1 MKIKTLI
8 AALFLSTGMLMAQ
21 DFSIKYAIKMSSS
34 DPEVKAQLGM
44 LQNSTLEV
52 LAAGNKSRTAMS
64 MGGLMTTTTIID
76 ADKGK
81 GLMLLDGMMGR
92 QAAKMDEIPAI
103 EADESDIEIE
113 LIDETKKILGYECKK
128 AVIYGE
134 DGTELIYWYT
144 EKVKLKEGVL
154 AQYVNNGVPGL
165 PLQFVIQQPQITME
179 FTASEFTE
187 KVGKTK
193 GQFDLS
199 IPKDYKE
206 VSIDD
211 MKNIGGM

>member
-8 AALFLSTGMLMAQ
+8 AALILSTGMLMAQ
-21 DFSIKYAIKMSSS
+21 DFSIKYDIKLSSS

-52 LAAGNKSRTAMS
+52 LTSGKKSRTAMS

-76 ADKGK
+76 GDKGK
-81 GLMLLDGMMGR
+81 GLMMMDGMMGR
-92 QAAKMDEIPAI
+92 QAAKIDELPNN
-103 EADESDIEIE
+103 DEVTSDVEIE
-113 LIDETKKILGYECKK
+113 LIDETKTILGYECKK
-128 AVIYGE
+128 AVIYGDE
-134 DGTELIYWYT
+134 GTELIYWYT
-144 EKVKLKEGVL
+144 DKIQLKDGVL
-154 AQYVNNGVPGL
+154 AQYVRNGIPGL

-179 FTASEFTE
+179 FVASEFTE
-187 KVGKTK
+187 KIGKTK

-199 IPKDYKE
+199 IPKDFKE

-211 MKNIGGM
+211 IKGMGGL